1 MSSQYRKIKYQEEGP
16 YGSTV
21 DRYLYI
27 WSHDTVDIVHVYDY
41 TGNEL
46 FTFSE
51 TVFDMGQA
59 LSVAFTDWSDNRM
72 EKVYFDEWEE
82 IINKKEN
89 KMNKVEEA
97 KNELI
102 KVLECQVMDLSM
114 MSKIELGDDVIAEII
129 RLKKI
134 INE

>member
-16 YGSTV
+16 YGSSV

-51 TVFDMGQA
+51 TGFDMGQA
-59 LSVAFTDWSDNRM
+59 LSVAFTDWADNRM